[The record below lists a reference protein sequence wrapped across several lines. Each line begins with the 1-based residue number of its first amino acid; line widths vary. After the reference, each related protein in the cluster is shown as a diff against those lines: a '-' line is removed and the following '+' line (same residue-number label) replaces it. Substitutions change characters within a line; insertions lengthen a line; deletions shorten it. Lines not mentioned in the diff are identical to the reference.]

1 MRDFRFELYLF
12 DEGDERKQTQTLP
25 QFLNSGIR
33 NFCIQNQ
40 NPGMLSNPKTDLLRA
55 EIRGTVYG
63 MHRLTLRSKTNV
75 AGLNSLCRLRQTRT
89 KKASCL
95 PRV

>member
-40 NPGMLSNPKTDLLRA
+40 DPGMHFTSENRPATGSD
-55 EIRGTVYG
+55 
-63 MHRLTLRSKTNV
+63 
-75 AGLNSLCRLRQTRT
+75 
-89 KKASCL
+89 
-95 PRV
+95 PRDYVRHAPN

>member
-33 NFCIQNQ
+33 NFCIQIRIE
-40 NPGMLSNPKTDLLRA
+40 GCISHPKTDLLRA
-55 EIRGTVYG
+55 AIHATMYG
-63 MHRLTLRSKTNV
+63 MHPIETPLETTS